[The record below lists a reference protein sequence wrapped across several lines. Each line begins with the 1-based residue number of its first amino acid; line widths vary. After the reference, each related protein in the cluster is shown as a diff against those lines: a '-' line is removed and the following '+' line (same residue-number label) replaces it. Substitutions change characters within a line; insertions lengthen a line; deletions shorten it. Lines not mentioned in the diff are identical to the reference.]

1 MHTADHVTMTSLM
14 LITYETNERR
24 VATYG
29 CTKKGRSLKYQEV
42 ARPIKIKHVIQAL
55 AHGNIV
61 FQKTL
66 TMTSHVVTVGSAIGP
81 GGHSRRARVNGG
93 GGRGGKLA
101 RVEDGPGGGTAEV
114 RLPHD
119 RWSYLGGRR
128 GELTLVRELLAQ
140 RMPIG
145 LLEGERI

>member
-1 MHTADHVTMTSLM
+1 MA
-14 LITYETNERR
+14 
-24 VATYG
+24 AQ
-29 CTKKGRSLKYQEV
+29 KGRSLKYQE
-42 ARPIKIKHVIQAL
+42 AADPIKIKHVIQAL

-81 GGHSRRARVNGG
+81 GGHSRRARVNGSG
-93 GGRGGKLA
+93 RRGGKLA
-101 RVEDGPGGGTAEV
+101 RVEDGPCRGAAEV
-114 RLPHD
+114 KLAHD

-128 GELTLVRELLAQ
+128 GELTLVRDLLTQ

-145 LLEGERI
+145 LLKGERI